1 MMNGVQFVIV
11 DGTPLMLKWSA
22 DNLDMELKVHIHL
35 IPHKNNYKYIMT
47 DIIITINMQHALIS
61 LLKHYE

>member
-1 MMNGVQFVIV
+1 MRGGLRCASTMNGVQFVIE

-35 IPHKNNYKYIMT
+35 IPHTNNYKYVMT
-47 DIIITINMQHALIS
+47 DIIITIIVI
-61 LLKHYE
+61 